1 MCCRKEVPLKMAT
14 KLVVD
19 AGICGKTTTIDV
31 VGLPGHKVKVS
42 ITSDCE
48 GVSKMSEELKELDWM
63 SLWEQEGDGYSAYQA
78 ASQCTQHFMCPVPVA
93 VLKAIEV
100 EVGLALPKDVT
111 LSFKKVK
118 SGQE

>member
-1 MCCRKEVPLKMAT
+1 MCCRKEVPPEMTT

-31 VGLPGHKVKVS
+31 VSIPGHKVKVS

-63 SLWEQEGDGYSAYQA
+63 SLWEQEGDGYSAYKA

-93 VLKAIEV
+93 ILKAIEV
-100 EVGLALPKDVT
+100 EVGLALPKDVAF
-111 LSFKKVK
+111 SFKK
-118 SGQE
+118 